1 MPDWI
6 TRGSLVF
13 ATSDQTWNAVAGE
26 LLSWFSLSA
35 QAAGGPV
42 WLALFET
49 DDGSRVEVARDGS
62 ADGLAGWSAPPDCVA
77 VSVVATGRV
86 IGPRSPAAP
95 CPIPAPFTVQRLAL
109 CCVVARDG
117 AVGWRTD
124 AKGRVT
130 DSAPDEGRVMDCL
143 RRCMGLAT
151 PSHTD
156 DPAILIDLIW
166 LGLVIEEGRKRGSV
180 LRWSAVEH
188 LRPTVGGLRA
198 PGSWTWESI
207 RAATA
212 CGAWPDGPVPA
223 RLAAWMDDGMFAR
236 SVLDALP
243 HRDTL
248 LPVAEGYLSAADRWR
263 LRFSISRV

>member
-6 TRGSLVF
+6 TRGSLVLG
-13 ATSDQTWNAVAGE
+13 AGDPLWNAVAVE
-26 LLSWFSLSA
+26 LLSWFALSA

-49 DDGSRVEVARDGS
+49 ESGSRVEVARDGS
-62 ADGLAGWSAPPDCVA
+62 SDGLAGWSAPADCLA

-86 IGPRSPAAP
+86 TASRSPGAA
-95 CPIPAPFTVQRLAL
+95 CPVTLPPTAQRLAL

-117 AVGWRTD
+117 TVGWTTSE
-124 AKGRVT
+124 KGPLT
-130 DSAPDEGRVMDCL
+130 DSAPEEGRVMDGL

-151 PSHTD
+151 PSPPD
-156 DPAILIDLIW
+156 DPGILIDLIW
-166 LGLVIEEGRKRGSV
+166 LGLVIEEGRKHGSF
-180 LRWSAVEH
+180 LRWSVVQH
-188 LRPTVGGLRA
+188 LRPGAGILRA
-198 PGSWTWESI
+198 PGAWTWESI

-212 CGAWPDGPVPA
+212 RGAWPEGPVPA

-248 LPVAEGYLSAADRWR
+248 LPVAEGYLSPADRSR
-263 LRFSISRV
+263 LRCCLSKD